1 MVVSAVEAV
10 LQVVIFV
17 AVGFFVA
24 RAGWTQG
31 NVRGFLSKFVIN
43 VTLPCTLFS
52 MLINNFDSESLA
64 KAPVILA
71 VAFASVWGFY
81 LLEKFVIA
89 PLFKIKKERRGVF
102 VSESSCSNTML
113 VGLPLTLTIFGEE
126 GFVYFIFFYLAN
138 TMLVNIPCFL
148 EIQKDGEIRSGTQ
161 KQKLT
166 AGKIL
171 KPAMFAI
178 ALGFIFIAA
187 NIGLPEFAD
196 DIVGKM
202 GAVTTPVS
210 LVMVGIVLYDIG
222 FANLKPEKDVV
233 ALLVSRFVLAPLCM
247 FLITTIAGLDAT
259 TSLVLIVQAGL
270 PCFISAVM
278 FSELCGADS
287 GFAAKGV
294 IWTTIVSIAAIP
306 LYVLILGIG

>member
-1 MVVSAVEAV
+1 
-10 LQVVIFV
+10 
-17 AVGFFVA
+17 
-24 RAGWTQG
+24 
-31 NVRGFLSKFVIN
+31 
-43 VTLPCTLFS
+43 
-52 MLINNFDSESLA
+52 
-64 KAPVILA
+64 
-71 VAFASVWGFY
+71 
-81 LLEKFVIA
+81 
-89 PLFKIKKERRGVF
+89 
-102 VSESSCSNTML
+102 
-113 VGLPLTLTIFGEE
+113 
-126 GFVYFIFFYLAN
+126 
-138 TMLVNIPCFL
+138 
-148 EIQKDGEIRSGTQ
+148 
-161 KQKLT
+161 
-166 AGKIL
+166 
-171 KPAMFAI
+171 MFAI